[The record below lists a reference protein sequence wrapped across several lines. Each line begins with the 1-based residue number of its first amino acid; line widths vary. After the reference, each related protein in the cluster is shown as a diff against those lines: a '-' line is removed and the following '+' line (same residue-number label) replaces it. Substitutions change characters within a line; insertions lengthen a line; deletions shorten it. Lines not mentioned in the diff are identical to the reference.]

1 MTDAMLETSVIPV
14 QERHRF
20 DAARL
25 EAWLGDHVGGYR
37 GPAVVEQFGGGQSNP
52 TYRLT
57 APSGRYVLRRKP
69 PGKLLASAHAV
80 DREYRVISAL
90 GPAGF
95 PVPRTYGLCE
105 DDGVIGTA
113 FYVMDCVEGR
123 VLWNQLLPDLPRAE
137 RSAIFEAMNA
147 GIAQLH
153 RIDYRAIGLE
163 SYGRPGNYLAR
174 QIDRW
179 SKQYRLS
186 ETERIEAMDNLI
198 AWLPQ
203 NIPAEGATAIVHG
216 DYRMDNM
223 IFHPTEPRI
232 LAVIDWE
239 LSTLGDPLADV
250 AYHMMYWRLDP
261 EVFRGLA
268 GTDFAG
274 TGIPSEADYV
284 AAYCRR
290 TGRAGIAHW
299 DTYIAYNMFRLAAI
313 LQGIMKRFLDGT
325 AASKKAEES
334 GRRARAVAEAG
345 WRQVEAVLRGSEQG
359 GSQPSGSQPKGIA

>member
-1 MTDAMLETSVIPV
+1 MTDTGLDPSVIQV

-20 DAARL
+20 DTARL
-25 EAWLGDHVGGYR
+25 EGWMRGHVDGYR
-37 GPAVVEQFGGGQSNP
+37 GPLTVEQFGGGQSNP

-57 APSGRYVLRRKP
+57 TPSGRYVLRRKP

-80 DREYRVISAL
+80 DREYRVVTAL
-90 GPAGF
+90 GTTGF
-95 PVPRTYGLCE
+95 PVPRTFGLCE
-105 DDGVIGTA
+105 DEGVIGTA

-123 VLWNQLLPDLPRAE
+123 VLWNQQLPELARDERA
-137 RSAIFEAMNA
+137 AIFDAMN
-147 GIAQLH
+147 GVIARLH
-153 RIDYRAIGLE
+153 QVDYAAIGLE
-163 SYGRPGNYLAR
+163 TYGRPGNYLAR

-198 AWLPQ
+198 EWLPK
-203 NIPAEGATAIVHG
+203 NIPDEAATSIVHG

-223 IFHPTEPRI
+223 IFHPTAPRI

-239 LSTLGDPLADV
+239 LSTLGNPLADF
-250 AYHMMYWRLDP
+250 AYHVMYWRVDP
-261 EVFRGLA
+261 AVFRGLA
-268 GTDFAG
+268 GTDFAAS
-274 TGIPSEADYV
+274 GIPSEAEYV

-290 TGRAGIAHW
+290 RGRESIPHW

-325 AASKKAEES
+325 AASRKAEES

-345 WRQVEAVLRGSEQG
+345 WRQVEAMLRQAG
-359 GSQPSGSQPKGIA
+359 PSR

>member
-1 MTDAMLETSVIPV
+1 MTDANLETSVIPV

-20 DAARL
+20 ETGRL
-25 EAWLGDHVGGYR
+25 EEWMTAYVEGYR
-37 GPAVVEQFGGGQSNP
+37 GPLGVEQFGGGQSNP

-90 GPAGF
+90 RGTGF
-95 PVPRTYGLCE
+95 PVPRTFGLCE
-105 DDGVIGTA
+105 DEAVIGTA
-113 FYVMDCVEGR
+113 FYVMDYVEGR
-123 VLWNQLLPDLPRAE
+123 ILWNQQLPEYTPAE
-137 RSAIFEAMNA
+137 RAAIFDAMNEV
-147 GIAQLH
+147 IARLH
-153 RIDYRAIGLE
+153 QVDYRAIGLE

-179 SKQYRLS
+179 TKQYRLS

-203 NIPAEGATAIVHG
+203 HIPADDATTIVHG
-216 DYRMDNM
+216 DYRLDNM
-223 IFHPTEPRI
+223 ILHNSEPRV

-239 LSTLGDPLADV
+239 LSTLGNPLADF

-261 EVFRGLA
+261 TVFRGLA
-268 GTDFAG
+268 GTDFAA
-274 TGIPSEADYV
+274 TGIPSEEAYLE
-284 AAYCRR
+284 AYCRR
-290 TGRAGIAHW
+290 TERSSVPHW

-334 GRRARAVAEAG
+334 GRRTRAVAEAG
-345 WRQVEAVLRGSEQG
+345 WRQVEAMLRRGKE
-359 GSQPSGSQPKGIA
+359 